1 MSQITNTGNLGP
13 MILQS
18 LAPAMLYVPTPTMNN
33 ILICDKVSMPTN
45 GGTTCRFMR
54 PRALVPPT
62 IQLGNSGIDPPAQ
75 VPQRDIIDA
84 QMSFF
89 GTGCVINEQ
98 VILQDQEGV
107 LAWVSERLAVAMRQ
121 AEDLILRDYIVSAAS
136 EINAGGGSNNDN
148 PTNLGLSDFSLVTTT
163 LDTNNAYKFMS
174 GIAGEDRF
182 GTGPIRNAY
191 FMLSSTELQT
201 DFDSLVGQG
210 VINQANYP
218 NNTSALPSEW
228 GSVFNVRILTSSEAP
243 VARNSSANNNDVYYN
258 AVVGK
263 QAVTHINQ
271 DGYSMNLIYRDP
283 YYSGMLAQNATLAVK
298 FAQAQAITQD
308 TAIRNLLCTSLYAG
322 NII

>member
-1 MSQITNTGNLGP
+1 MSITTTGQLGP

-18 LAPAMLYVPTPTMNN
+18 LAPAMLYVPTPMMNN
-33 ILICDKVSMPTN
+33 IIICDKVSMPTN

-62 IQLGNSGIDPPAQ
+62 VQLGNAGIDPPAQ

-84 QMSFF
+84 QMAFF
-89 GTGCVINEQ
+89 GTGCIINEQ

-136 EINAGGGSNNDN
+136 EINAGGGANNDN
-148 PTNLGLSDFSLVTTT
+148 PTNLGVSDFSLVATT
-163 LDTNNAYKFMS
+163 LDTNNAYKFMA
-174 GIAGEDRF
+174 GIEGEDRF
-182 GTGPIRNAY
+182 GTGPVRSAY

-201 DFDSLVGQG
+201 DFDALTGAGFLSQW
-210 VINQANYP
+210 QYP
-218 NNTSALPSEW
+218 NNTSALPSEY
-228 GSVFNVRILTSSEAP
+228 GSVFNIRILTSSEAP
-243 VARNSSANNNDVYYN
+243 IARQASANSQDVYFN
-258 AVVGK
+258 AVMGK

-271 DGYSMNLIYRDP
+271 DGFSMQLIYRDP

-298 FAQAQAITQD
+298 FAQSQAITQD
-308 TAIRNLLCTSLYAG
+308 TAIRNLLCTRATTLG
-322 NII
+322 V

>member
-1 MSQITNTGNLGP
+1 

-18 LAPAMLYVPTPTMNN
+18 LAPAMLYVPTPTMNY
-33 ILICDKVSMPTN
+33 ITVCDKISMPPN

-54 PRALVPPT
+54 PRALTPPT

-84 QMSFF
+84 QMAFF
-89 GTGCVINEQ
+89 GTGCIINEQ

-136 EINAGGGSNNDN
+136 QINAGGGSNGDN
-148 PTNLGLSDFSLVTTT
+148 PTNLGVTDCSLVVTT

-174 GIAGEDRF
+174 GIEGMDRF
-182 GTGPIRNAY
+182 GTGPVRSAY

-201 DFDSLVGQG
+201 DFDSLQSFGSLSFLSQW
-210 VINQANYP
+210 NYP
-218 NNTSALPSEW
+218 TNASALPSEY
-228 GSVFNVRILTSSEAP
+228 GSVGNIRILTSSEAP
-243 VARNSSANNNDVYYN
+243 VARSASLLGNDVYYN
-258 AVVGK
+258 TVLGK
-263 QAVTHINQ
+263 QAITHINQ

-308 TAIRNLLCTSLYAG
+308 TAIRNLLCTRLSSLG
-322 NII
+322 V